1 MYINNISVKKYKMDV
16 IVLSFIGK
24 TQSYLNECIHQ
35 IRLFTDKPIY
45 YIYNK

>member
-1 MYINNISVKKYKMDV
+1 MEAV
-16 IVLSFIGK
+16 VLSFIGK

-45 YIYNK
+45 YIYNEFFYAQYCLR